1 MTQTLYTR
9 EEPRNLGGGWA
20 PPAPLRTWSTCHRRR
35 RGAPIYKRRR
45 RYGPKS
51 EYEPPWKQPKQQ
63 HGPGPWFQPPRRP
76 YWAVSP
82 NGGRRGGPWRPPP
95 GGFWRRPGRVQ
106 VIRVYGLHPV
116 CLCCC
121 SCWRGPWKRGWARPP
136 GRRKRWGRRGRGP
149 RRPPRRPSPPR
160 PPAALSTLLRP
171 VNLYGWRAPGMRAP
185 RNTTQFIM
193 NQIYEDM
200 RQEELERQQEALRR
214 QQAAPGGSSQ
224 SDEAPRGEEG
234 EGEEEDRE
242 EEEEEE
248 DAGPWGAPYGGVQDP
263 SLVFSPDPDRGLGS
277 PAAPLGQEEEGEEGE
292 EGEECECECD
302 NEECD
307 GKEESQEEE
316 EEEEASDDEE
326 EEVEEADCVEEGEEE
341 QEEEEEG
348 EEGEEDQGEEGE
360 EDQEEEEEDQ
370 EEEEET
376 EEEAVEEEEPREEE
390 NHLPLQMPLSFL
402 VGPEEERENF
412 LNCAYLSPKQII
424 PRVAQEA
431 LLVVETLTVS
441 RKRIEDGMELM

>member
-326 EEVEEADCVEEGEEE
+326 EEVEE
-341 QEEEEEG
+341 
-348 EEGEEDQGEEGE
+348 GEEDQGEEGE